1 MNRNLL
7 FSLLILALPIVSAG
21 ADSLLSLLDKPAF
34 YDAMASDKLED
45 VDAQLTAIKAS
56 SANDRGAYEGALL
69 MKKAGLVA
77 KAKEKL
83 SLFKEGKKKLEAFIK
98 NDNDNAEYCFL
109 RLIIQEHAP
118 KALNYKDDIDHDS
131 KLIRSNYKTLPAV
144 VQQAIA
150 AYSKKSKA
158 LKGLLP

>member
-1 MNRNLL
+1 MNRINLFFCLLLL
-7 FSLLILALPIVSAG
+7 FPSASIGKEISLKILDRS
-21 ADSLLSLLDKPAF
+21 AF
-34 YDAMASDKLED
+34 YSAMASDKLEEIN
-45 VDAQLTAIKAS
+45 VQLNNLKSS
-56 SANDRGAYEGALL
+56 SASDKEAFEGALL

-77 KAKEKL
+77 KTKDKL
-83 SLFKEGKKKLEAFIK
+83 SLFKEGRKKLEALIK
-98 NDNDNAEYCFL
+98 RDNDNIEYCFL

-131 KLIRSNYKTLPAV
+131 KLIRSGYKNLPAV

-150 AYSKKSKA
+150 DYSKKSKA